1 MRGEEQRQLN
11 LFSTKPLEHRIPHA
25 HPLRKLRV
33 IVDACLSLL
42 DADFEAMYS
51 RVGRPSIPPEQLLRA
66 LLIQCF
72 FSVRSERA
80 LMEQTD
86 YNLLFRWFIGLQMD
100 DPVWDASTFSANRE
114 RLLTQDVARRF
125 FDQVL
130 MVAKSMN
137 LMSDEHFSVDG
148 TLIEA
153 LGSLKSVRPKSDDQD
168 PPAGRNAWVDYK
180 GQSRTNDTHQSR
192 TDPDAKLSCKGAHQT
207 VELNWCGHALMENR
221 HGLIVDA
228 MLTSPSGTAEREAA
242 ETMAA
247 RSIYVAGA
255 TLGADRGYDTKEHV
269 RALKQQGIRS
279 HAARKTHCK
288 SAIDGRTAK
297 SKGYALSQKVR
308 KRIEETFAWVKGVGG
323 MRKSRFFGQARSE
336 MAWLLTITSFNL
348 VRLIGI
354 FGWRGGSVTGKVRP
368 A

>member
-1 MRGEEQRQLN
+1 MRGEEQPQLN
-11 LFSTKPLEHRIPHA
+11 LFSTKPLEHRVPHA

-33 IVDACLSLL
+33 IVDTCLTLL
-42 DADFEAMYS
+42 NADFEAMYS

-72 FSVRSERA
+72 FSVRSERS

-114 RLLTQDVARRF
+114 RLLTHDVARRF

-130 MVAKSMN
+130 TVAKS
-137 LMSDEHFSVDG
+137 LDLVSDEHFSVDG

-153 LGSLKSVRPKSDDQD
+153 LGSLKSVRPKNDDQD
-168 PPAGRNAWVDYK
+168 PPAGRNGWVDFK
-180 GQSRTNDTHQSR
+180 GQSRTNESHASR
-192 TDPDAKLSCKGAHQT
+192 TDPEAKLSCKGAHQS

-228 MLTSPSGTAEREAA
+228 MLTSPSGSAERHAA
-242 ETMAA
+242 EAMAA
-247 RSIYVAGA
+247 RSALAQGA
-255 TLGADRGYDTKEHV
+255 TLGADRGYDTIEHV
-269 RALKQQGIRS
+269 QALKRKGIRS

-297 SKGYALSQKVR
+297 SKGYAMSQKVR
-308 KRIEETFAWVKGVGG
+308 KRIEETFAWVKGIGG

-336 MAWLLTITSFNL
+336 MAWTLTITSFNL
-348 VRLIGI
+348 VRLMGI
-354 FGWRGGSVTGKVRP
+354 LGWRERRSAGKVRP